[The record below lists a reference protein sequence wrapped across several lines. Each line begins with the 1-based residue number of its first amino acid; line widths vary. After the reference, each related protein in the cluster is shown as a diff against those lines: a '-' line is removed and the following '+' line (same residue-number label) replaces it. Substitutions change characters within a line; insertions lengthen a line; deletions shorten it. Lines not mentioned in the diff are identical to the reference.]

1 MRLPRD
7 AALLVIDVQGAID
20 DPCWGRRNNPGAE
33 RAISALLAAWRAEGL
48 PIVHIRHDASEPGSP
63 YRPDRPG
70 HEFKPEARPLD
81 GETVIGKSARSAF
94 VGTRLEEALDAL
106 GATTLVVCGA
116 LAQNSIESTVRH
128 AGDLGYRVFVVA
140 DACWAVDV
148 VDLAGHRWPA
158 EDVHALS
165 LACLEGEYAEAVSC
179 AATLQAVGLANA
191 RSRLKQARTRAPE

>member
-7 AALLVIDVQGAID
+7 AALLVIDVQRAID
-20 DPCWGRRNNPGAE
+20 DPRWGRRNNLDAE
-33 RAISALLAAWRAEGL
+33 RAIGALLAAWRAEGL
-48 PIVHIRHDASEPGSP
+48 PIVHIRHDSREPGSS

-70 HEFKPEARPLD
+70 HEFKPEARPLE

-94 VGTRLEEALDAL
+94 VGTRLEQALDAL

-148 VDLAGHRWPA
+148 VDLTGRRWPA

-165 LACLEGEYAEAVSC
+165 LACLVGEYAEVATC
-179 AATLQAVGLANA
+179 AATLQAAGLANA
-191 RSRLKQARTRAPE
+191 RSGHKEARTRAPE

>member
-7 AALLVIDVQGAID
+7 AALLVIDVQRAID
-20 DPCWGRRNNPGAE
+20 DPRWGRRNNLDAE

-48 PIVHIRHDASEPGSP
+48 PIVHIRHDSSEPGSP

-70 HEFKPEARPLD
+70 HEFKPEARPLE

-106 GATTLVVCGA
+106 GATTLVVCGV
-116 LAQNSIESTVRH
+116 LAQNSLESTVRH

-148 VDLAGHRWPA
+148 VDLTGRRWPA

-165 LACLEGEYAEAVSC
+165 LACLVGEYAEAVSC
-179 AATLQAVGLANA
+179 AAMLQAAGLANA
-191 RSRLKQARTRAPE
+191 RGRLKEARTRALE

>member
-7 AALLVIDVQGAID
+7 AALLVVDVQRAVD
-20 DPCWGRRNNPGAE
+20 DPRWGRRNNPDAE
-33 RAISALLAAWRAEGL
+33 RAIGALLAAWRAEGL
-48 PIVHIRHDASEPGSP
+48 PIVHIRHDSSEPGSP

-116 LAQNSIESTVRH
+116 LAQTSIESTVRH

-140 DACWAVDV
+140 DACWAADV
-148 VDLAGHRWPA
+148 VDLAGRRWPA

-165 LACLEGEYAEAVSC
+165 LACLEGEYAEVVSC
-179 AATLQAVGLANA
+179 AATLQAAGLANA
-191 RSRLKQARTRAPE
+191 RSRLKGVRDRALK